1 MGQVA
6 RCIAACKQCLE
17 MITSVLCREENAP
30 VGQVARCIAACLA
43 TFSCNARSAEAMMS
57 PGSPV
62 VSTLLV
68 MLTARETSL
77 FQGELQPCKIPQY
90 FSVSSCSPASTL

>member
-1 MGQVA
+1 M
-6 RCIAACKQCLE
+6 
-17 MITSVLCREENAP
+17 
-30 VGQVARCIAACLA
+30 GQVARCIAACLA
-43 TFSCNARSAEAMMS
+43 TFSCNAKSAEGMMS

-77 FQGELQPCKIPQY
+77 FQGELHLRSRLHQM
-90 FSVSSCSPASTL
+90 T